1 VSDVIEDRLMTT
13 VEVSR
18 LFRCSLQ
25 TVRRYEREGRLR
37 SVRVG
42 GLLRFKREDVQRLI
56 DEGRNNGSAQA

>member
-1 VSDVIEDRLMTT
+1 